1 MPSWQRD
8 VFSSMVSSI
17 GWEGDDALSG
27 TLTVKWA
34 KGGKTSAYFGV
45 PEDVAI
51 QLSKSPSVG
60 SMINSDIKGQYGHS
74 YV

>member
-27 TLTVKWA
+27 TLTVSWA
-34 KGGKTSAYFGV
+34 KGKRSAYEGV
-45 PEDVAI
+45 PEDLAI
-51 QLSKSPSVG
+51 QLSKAPSVG
-60 SMINSDIKGQYGHS
+60 AMINSDIKGQYAHR
-74 YV
+74 YI

>member
-1 MPSWQRD
+1 MPAWSRD
-8 VFSSMVSSI
+8 VFSSMVSSV
-17 GWEGDDALSG
+17 GWEGDDALAG

-51 QLSKSPSVG
+51 QLSKAPSVG
-60 SMINSDIKGQYGHS
+60 NMINSDVKGQYAHS
-74 YV
+74 YI